1 MAHPVK
7 VHKDIQ
13 SGQMVTC
20 PNMELIDLTKPLE
33 YLISTQGKLVSAA
46 GKYTPDL
53 DLGDFCIDTAFLK
66 SMLTF
71 RAAVICDPCSGKS
84 KNCVESCC
92 SHLQMAKFDHQSG
105 KIKCE
110 NPSNG
115 PGNFKSPKIM
125 SPLENLTLVKS
136 DNNRYSNCDENNG
149 SLIVTNHFELDNDGS
164 TVSSGMNT
172 RGSI

>member
-1 MAHPVK
+1 
-7 VHKDIQ
+7 
-13 SGQMVTC
+13 
-20 PNMELIDLTKPLE
+20 MELIDLTKPLE

-71 RAAVICDPCSGKS
+71 HAAVICDPCSHKS
-84 KNCVESCC
+84 CVESCC

-110 NPSNG
+110 NPPDG

-125 SPLENLTLVKS
+125 APLENLTLIKS
-136 DNNRYSNCDENNG
+136 DNNRYSNCDEVNG
-149 SLIVTNHFELDNDGS
+149 SLIVTNNFEYCY
-164 TVSSGMNT
+164 
-172 RGSI
+172 